1 MPGTSPGM
9 TTSRQLAASNESSL
23 MDILN
28 PDHPPLIVTPADRA
42 LPVWKFW
49 GTALW
54 GLLAFAAMFVGQL
67 GTIVYLVVHRGD
79 AIDMASIQLVGHDP
93 QALALSVSMGLP
105 ATLVAVWLAIRIK
118 GASFVDYLALRW
130 PSWRQFL
137 LGAVGLVLIVMVWET
152 MSRAMGREATPGF
165 MTDLLKSGR
174 DKGAATL
181 LLLAFSVAAPMSEE
195 VLARGFLYR
204 GWSESFLRV
213 PGAIILSSLVWTA
226 VHLQYDLY
234 FLAEVFS
241 IGLWFG
247 YMRYRGNSLWLTI
260 MLHALNNL
268 TAVVLTMW
276 LGS

>member
-1 MPGTSPGM
+1 
-9 TTSRQLAASNESSL
+9 
-23 MDILN
+23 MDTLN
-28 PDHPPLIVTPADRA
+28 PDHPPLIVAPADQQPR
-42 LPVWKFW
+42 VWRFW
-49 GTALW
+49 GTTLW
-54 GLLAFAAMFVGQL
+54 GLLIFAAMFVGQI
-67 GTIVYLVVHRGD
+67 GTILYLVARDGHP
-79 AIDMASIQLVGHDP
+79 IDMASIQLVGHDP
-93 QALALSVSMGLP
+93 QAIGLSVIMGLP
-105 ATLVAVWLAIRIK
+105 ATVAAVWLAIRIK

-130 PSWRQFL
+130 PSWTQLL
-137 LGAVGLVLIVMVWET
+137 LGAVGLVLIVVIWEF
-152 MSRAMGREATPGF
+152 MSRSMGREATPGF

-174 DKGAATL
+174 DKGAAVAL
-181 LLLAFSVAAPMSEE
+181 VLAFSVAAPMSEE

-247 YMRYRGNSLWLTI
+247 YMRYRGQSLWLTI
-260 MLHALNNL
+260 VLHALNNL
-268 TAVVLTMW
+268 AAVVLTMW

>member
-1 MPGTSPGM
+1 MSLPT
-9 TTSRQLAASNESSL
+9 ESLL
-23 MDILN
+23 MDSLN
-28 PDHPPLIVTPADRA
+28 PDHPPLVETPA
-42 LPVWKFW
+42 LPRVWKFW

-54 GLLAFAAMFVGQL
+54 GLGIFFAMFVGQL
-67 GTIVYLVVHRGD
+67 GAVVL
-79 AIDMASIQLVGHDP
+79 LVGLRGLPMDLASVQVVGREP
-93 QALALSVSMGLP
+93 QALALSVIMGLP
-105 ATLVAVWLAIRIK
+105 ATLAAVWLAIRIK
-118 GASFVDYLALRW
+118 KASFADYLALYW

-137 LGAVGLVLIVMVWET
+137 LGAAGLLLTVLAWEVV
-152 MSRAMGREATPGF
+152 SRSLGREATPGF
-165 MTDLLKSGR
+165 MTNLLKSGR
-174 DKGAATL
+174 DNGAAL
-181 LLLAFSVAAPMSEE
+181 LMLFAFSVAAPMSEE
-195 VLARGFLYR
+195 VLARGFLFR

-247 YMRYRGNSLWLTI
+247 YMRYRAGSLWLTI
-260 MLHALNNL
+260 LLHALNNM

>member
-1 MPGTSPGM
+1 
-9 TTSRQLAASNESSL
+9 
-23 MDILN
+23 MDSLN
-28 PDHPPLIVTPADRA
+28 PDHPLLLVTPADAAPR
-42 LPVWKFW
+42 VWKFW

-54 GLLAFAAMFVGQL
+54 GLLVFAAMFVGQI
-67 GTIVYLVVHRGD
+67 GSVVWLVAHRGE
-79 AIDMASIQLVGHDP
+79 AITMASLQLAGHDP
-93 QALALSVSMGLP
+93 EAIALSVLAGLP
-105 ATLVAVWLAIRIK
+105 ATLAAVWLAIRLK
-118 GASFVDYLALRW
+118 GATFVDYLALRW
-130 PSWRQFL
+130 PSWRQLL
-137 LGAVGLVLIVMVWET
+137 LGAVGLVVIVMLWEVL
-152 MSRAMGREATPGF
+152 SRAMGREATPGF

-174 DKGAATL
+174 DKGLAAL
-181 LLLAFSVAAPMSEE
+181 LVLAFSIAAPVSEE

-213 PGAIILSSLVWTA
+213 PGAIILSSLVWTL
-226 VHLQYDLY
+226 VHLQYDAY

-247 YMRYRGNSLWLTI
+247 YMRYRGSSLWLTI